1 MLETAMEEKPKLDRA
16 AVRKLKLGEEDES
29 LEYWLTQTPAAR
41 LHALENLRTPM
52 IILHQDFRELLQLLN
67 EKKAK

>member
-41 LHALENLRTPM
+41 LRALENLRNPHDYPAPRLQRAFT
-52 IILHQDFRELLQLLN
+52 IVKRE
-67 EKKAK
+67 EG